1 MTRHARN
8 CTAGAVYTYHEKKK
22 DAASSGFGTVNRR
35 LGKDSIKSFDCCS
48 LTLQPCRN
56 PVITKEGYLFD
67 KEAILTYII
76 SKKNEYARKMKEF
89 EMQQKAD
96 DEETAK
102 AENAEQQ
109 KRVEKFI
116 NTEKNIVNT
125 PSPSTSTSLS
135 LLASSSSSSSL
146 SDKPSTSGALSNTSL
161 GKRKELPSFWV
172 PSETPSAKITK
183 IEKPDSTVYCP
194 VSGKPLKAKDLI
206 PIKFTLVNDPD
217 DKKSIIIKQNRYM
230 CPITHDILSN
240 SVPCAVLKP
249 TGDVV
254 TIECI
259 EKIIKKD
266 MIHPLTN
273 QKLTEKDIIP
283 LQRGGTGYS
292 TVNENLSAKEERP
305 SLQC

>member
-22 DAASSGFGTVNRR
+22 DAANSGFGTTSRR
-35 LGKDSIKSFDCCS
+35 IGKDSVKSFDCCS

-56 PVITKEGYLFD
+56 PVITKDGYLFD

-76 SKKNEYARKMKEF
+76 SKKNEYSRKMKEY
-89 EMQQKAD
+89 EKQMKQ
-96 DEETAK
+96 DEEEDAAK
-102 AENAEQQ
+102 ANAELQ
-109 KRVEKFI
+109 KKLDKFI
-116 NTEKNIVNT
+116 STEKNIVSNKAVT
-125 PSPSTSTSLS
+125 LN
-135 LLASSSSSSSL
+135 AEQ
-146 SDKPSTSGALSNTSL
+146 PSTSGAISNVSL

-172 PSETPSAKITK
+172 PSQTPAAKVSR
-183 IEKPDSTVYCP
+183 IEKPDSKIYCP
-194 VSGKPLKAKDLI
+194 VSNKPLKAKDLI
-206 PIKFTLVNDPD
+206 EVKFTLVKDPA
-217 DKKSIIIKQNRYM
+217 DKKSLIAKENRYM
-230 CPITHDILSN
+230 CAVTHDILSN

-273 QKLTEKDIIP
+273 EKLSESDIIP
-283 LQRGGTGYS
+283 LQRGGTGFA
-292 TVNENLSAKEERP
+292 TTNEKLEAKEQKP
-305 SLQC
+305 CLQV

>member
-22 DAASSGFGTVNRR
+22 DAANSGFGTTSRR
-35 LGKDSIKSFDCCS
+35 IGKDSVKSFDCCS

-56 PVITKEGYLFD
+56 PVITKDGYLFD

-76 SKKNEYARKMKEF
+76 SKKNEYSRKMKEY
-89 EMQQKAD
+89 EKQMKQ
-96 DEETAK
+96 DEEEDAAK
-102 AENAEQQ
+102 ANAEHQ
-109 KRVEKFI
+109 KKLDKFI
-116 NTEKNIVNT
+116 STEKNIVSNKAVT
-125 PSPSTSTSLS
+125 LNEQ
-135 LLASSSSSSSL
+135 
-146 SDKPSTSGALSNTSL
+146 PSTSGAISNVSL

-172 PSETPSAKITK
+172 PSQTPAAKVSR
-183 IEKPDSTVYCP
+183 IEKPDSKIYCP
-194 VSGKPLKAKDLI
+194 VSNKPLKAKDLI
-206 PIKFTLVNDPD
+206 EVKFTLVKDPA
-217 DKKSIIIKQNRYM
+217 DKKSLIAKENRYM
-230 CPITHDILSN
+230 CAVTHDILSN

-273 QKLTEKDIIP
+273 EKLSESDIIP
-283 LQRGGTGYS
+283 LQRGGTGFA
-292 TVNENLSAKEERP
+292 TTNEKLEAKEQKP
-305 SLQC
+305 CLQV

>member
-22 DAASSGFGTVNRR
+22 DAANSGFGTTSRR
-35 LGKDSIKSFDCCS
+35 IGKDSVKSFDCCS

-56 PVITKEGYLFD
+56 PVITKDGYLFD

-76 SKKNEYARKMKEF
+76 SKKNEYSRKMKEY
-89 EMQQKAD
+89 EKQVKQD
-96 DEETAK
+96 EEEETAK
-102 AENAEQQ
+102 ANAEQQ
-109 KRVEKFI
+109 KKLDRFI
-116 NTEKNIVNT
+116 STEKNIVSSKAVI
-125 PSPSTSTSLS
+125 PSVE
-135 LLASSSSSSSL
+135 
-146 SDKPSTSGALSNTSL
+146 KPSTSGAISNVSL

-172 PSETPSAKITK
+172 PSQTPAAKVSR
-183 IEKPDSTVYCP
+183 IEKPDSKIYCP
-194 VSGKPLKAKDLI
+194 VSNKPLKAKDLI
-206 PIKFTLVNDPD
+206 EVKFTLVKDPS
-217 DKKSIIIKQNRYM
+217 DKKSLIAKENRYM
-230 CPITHDILSN
+230 CAVTHDILNN

-273 QKLTEKDIIP
+273 ERLSESDIIP
-283 LQRGGTGYS
+283 LQRGGTGFA
-292 TVNENLSAKEERP
+292 TTNEKLEAKEQKP
-305 SLQC
+305 CLQV